1 MIIKHA
7 CYPRRARLWPL
18 GLLAI
23 GFLFDA
29 CTAGQQK
36 EEIINLPIEQAI
48 LNEPESFYYIDFA
61 NYQANDASLPIGVFD
76 SGTGGLTVLDALVRF
91 DSYRNADGAA
101 GADGIADFAKERFIY
116 LADQANM
123 PYGNYHSAG
132 NSELLV
138 EHVIKDVQFL
148 LGNKYYTAQEAAEF
162 HADKEKIKAIVIACN
177 TATAYGVEH
186 VRNFVAKTGLNIP
199 VIGVIDAGARGVLEH
214 FDIREN
220 GTIGVFATVGT
231 VASKGYERTIHLM
244 KESLGYTG
252 DIQIVNQGGHGIAES
267 VDEEADFLNRLATQ
281 PRDNYRGP
289 SLDHPDF
296 QIDRTLMDIYNF
308 DFDHNQMLCDAQNM
322 DDCQVLQINSP
333 ENYVRYHLVSMME
346 KVRLTEGAQPLKALV
361 LGCTHYPYLTSE
373 IREVLK
379 ELYNYQMDGE
389 YRYRHLMAE
398 HIHIIDPSENVAKEL
413 YAYLSEHQLQNP
425 SGNMLDSEFYISV
438 PNTHNQNVLVDE
450 AGRLTYDYKYGRKAG
465 EIQEY
470 VRVVPF
476 SRENIPA
483 ETIDRLATTLPATF
497 ELIWNF
503 SQENLK
509 NAGLSVNQRIGK

>member
-1 MIIKHA
+1 MIKSSGKPI
-7 CYPRRARLWPL
+7 RLTFFPFSL
-18 GLLAI
+18 IVTGFLLASCS
-23 GFLFDA
+23 GSTPNND
-29 CTAGQQK
+29 TANAG
-36 EEIINLPIEQAI
+36 LPIEQSI
-48 LNEPESFYYIDFA
+48 LNDPESFYYLDFSD
-61 NYQANDASLPIGVFD
+61 YQSRNASLPIGVFD

-91 DSYRNADGAA
+91 DEFNNGDGSA
-101 GADGIADFAKERFIY
+101 GADGVADFAKERFIY

-138 EHVIKDVQFL
+138 EHIIKDVQFL
-148 LGNKYYTAQEAAEF
+148 LGNKYYSSQEAAAF
-162 HADKEKIKAIVIACN
+162 HSDKEKIKAIVIACN
-177 TATAYGVEH
+177 TATAYGVEQ
-186 VRNFVAKTGLNIP
+186 VRAFVAKTGLDIP
-199 VIGVIDAGARGVLEH
+199 VIGVIDAGARGVLEN
-214 FDIREN
+214 FDISEN

-231 VASKGYERTIHLM
+231 VASKGYERTIMLM

-267 VDEEADFLNRLATQ
+267 VDEEADFLNRLATR

-289 SLDHPDF
+289 SLDHGDF
-296 QIDRTLMDIYNF
+296 KIDRTLMDIYNF

-361 LGCTHYPYLTSE
+361 LGCTHYPYLTAE
-373 IREVLK
+373 IREVLQ
-379 ELYNYQMDGE
+379 ELYNYQVNGE
-389 YRYRHLMAE
+389 YRYRALMAE
-398 HIHIIDPSENVAKEL
+398 QIHIIDPSENVAKEL
-413 YAYLSEHQLQNP
+413 YAYLSEHKLQNP
-425 SGNMLDSEFYISV
+425 TGNIQDSEFFISV
-438 PNTHNQNVLVDE
+438 PNLSNSNVKLDE
-450 AGRLTYDYKYGRKAG
+450 AGRFTYDYKYGRKAG

-483 ETIDRLATTLPATF
+483 ETIDRLSATIPFTF
-497 ELIWNF
+497 ELIR
-503 SQENLK
+503 NLK
-509 NAGLSVNQRIGK
+509 